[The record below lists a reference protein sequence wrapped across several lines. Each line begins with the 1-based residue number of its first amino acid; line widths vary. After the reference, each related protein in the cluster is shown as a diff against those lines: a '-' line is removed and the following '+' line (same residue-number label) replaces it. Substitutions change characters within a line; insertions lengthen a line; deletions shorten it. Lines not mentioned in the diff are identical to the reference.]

1 MPEGGRD
8 GERGVEAA
16 EDGAEE
22 EELAHADVHG
32 QAGQVEAQRGQ
43 VAVGVQRAHALQAV
57 DGGLRAGRG
66 GSVRL
71 GSLGKSFIHYC

>member
-57 DGGLRAGRG
+57 DGGLRAGGRERV
-66 GSVRL
+66 SASWQPRKV
-71 GSLGKSFIHYC
+71 IHPL